1 MIFIICE
8 YTIFSFSYLA
18 ATAIISVYLA
28 EFLHFNAGV
37 IGAILMVAAVTS
49 RSSRILAAPI
59 INAIPSRQVMPI
71 MCFATALGYF
81 LLSSASNI
89 WLIGFSLFLIGFGYA
104 SNSMYVKALVAE
116 YQSSKNS
123 LLLRYA
129 GLNVCFNIAAALAP
143 LFSTYVFTHIGP
155 QSPFFISS
163 LILFGATPLAYFF
176 HSSSTVLTPQ
186 VGLWYSF
193 KKHLANKRLNSLF
206 LLTILTWM
214 VYAQLGS
221 ALPLYVTVV
230 LNQFDRLGPLLFMNA
245 IIVIVLSYP
254 LAMFLSRYSVSSNTL
269 LLWGFFLYFFGFG
282 MIIIGGGFI
291 YVTGAVILWT
301 LGEILMIPAL
311 STFLAEASPPE
322 MRTNTIGL
330 NSIAVGVGEGIGGF
344 IGATTVLFHNKLHQG
359 NLAFIY
365 IAGIAFL
372 GMLLAF
378 YVRKSCKTLDADAIS
393 NTEEH

>member
-8 YTIFSFSYLA
+8 YTIFSFSYLS

-28 EFLHFNAGV
+28 EFLHLNAGV
-37 IGAILMVAAVTS
+37 IGAILMVAAITS

-71 MCFATALGYF
+71 MCFVTALGYF
-81 LLSSASNI
+81 FLSSTSNI

-176 HSSSTVLTPQ
+176 HSSNTVLTPQ

-193 KKHLANKRLNSLF
+193 KKHLVNKQLNSLF

-214 VYAQLGS
+214 VYAQLNS

-230 LNQFDRLGPLLFMNA
+230 LNQLELLGPLLFMNA

-254 LAMFLSRYSVSSNTL
+254 IAMFFSRYSVSSNTL
-269 LLWGFFLYFFGFG
+269 LLWGFFLYLFGFS
-282 MIIIGGGFI
+282 MIIIGSGII
-291 YVTGAVILWT
+291 YVTGAVIFWT
-301 LGEILMIPAL
+301 LGEMLMIPAL
-311 STFLAEASPPE
+311 STFLAEVSPPE

-330 NSIAVGVGEGIGGF
+330 NSIAVGIGEGIGGF
-344 IGATTVLFHNKLHQG
+344 IGATTVLFHHKFHQG
-359 NLAFIY
+359 NLSFIY
-365 IAGIAFL
+365 ISGIALL
-372 GMLLAF
+372 GILITF
-378 YVRKSCKTLDADAIS
+378 YVKKSNITQG
-393 NTEEH
+393 